1 MLQYVLKNI
10 TSRFVVW
17 HVRNLV
23 PVGKHNKILSPFFKT
38 LLSCSVLVKGENGE
52 DYLLTLFSFSFPSG
66 NKNSS

>member
-1 MLQYVLKNI
+1 M
-10 TSRFVVW
+10 
-17 HVRNLV
+17 